1 MAHLTLDKDPST
13 LSKMFDRISS
23 KYDRLNQL
31 MTFGIVDLWYKK
43 LVETMRP
50 ARPKILLDIATGTAT
65 FAIKMLQRLPS
76 IRHITGL
83 DISTE
88 MLEIAKTRVRQ
99 EGYERDL
106 SFVQGEVSH
115 LPFDA
120 ETFDAVTCSLG
131 IRNFQDLTMAF
142 TEAYRVL
149 KPCGHFYILELTRP
163 QKRIIRPFYKL
174 YIHKVLPFLGK
185 QFAQDRSAYEYLYK
199 SIESMPLP
207 DELVT
212 LLYRAG
218 FKSVSYRPLTQEIAT
233 LFTASK

>member
-99 EGYERDL
+99 EGYERDI

-115 LPFDA
+115 LPYDA

-131 IRNFQDLTMAF
+131 IRNFQDLAASF
-142 TEAYRVL
+142 TETYRVL

-185 QFAQDRSAYEYLYK
+185 QFAKDRSAYEYLYK

-218 FKSVSYRPLTQEIAT
+218 FKSVSYRPLTQGIAT

>member
-218 FKSVSYRPLTQEIAT
+218 FKSVSYRPLTQGIAT

>member
-1 MAHLTLDKDPST
+1 MPHLTLDKDPSS

-50 ARPKILLDIATGTAT
+50 ARPKILLDVATGTAT

-99 EGYERDL
+99 EGYERDI

-131 IRNFQDLTMAF
+131 IRNFQDLTAAF

-163 QKRIIRPFYKL
+163 QKRIIHPFYKL

-185 QFAQDRSAYEYLYK
+185 QFAKDRSAYEYLYK
-199 SIESMPLP
+199 SIESMPHP

-218 FKSVSYRPLTQEIAT
+218 FKSVSYRPLTQGIAT

>member
-76 IRHITGL
+76 ICHITGL

-99 EGYERDL
+99 EGYERDI

-131 IRNFQDLTMAF
+131 IRNFQDLTAAF

-199 SIESMPLP
+199 SIESMPLL